1 MLQTVKGQAPYPGGS
16 TKTATCVL
24 VLPVLAANRPAMAG
38 TIPVYHCI
46 Y

>member
-1 MLQTVKGQAPYPGGS
+1 MLQAVKGQAPHPGGS
-16 TKTATCVL
+16 TKTATSVL

-38 TIPVYHCI
+38 TISVSHCI